1 MSEAEESVSSL
12 ISPNDFHSDEI
23 KSYLQDAGFS
33 ENDQDW
39 LVDVFQHPSCYG
51 DQCDPAVFK
60 DLAFWFA
67 DKGPV
72 TSETSCAPMQAETDR
87 QTRLSLL
94 LSSLLGLGPFF
105 HLPEVNFKNS
115 VWIDKFRRHAGFCA
129 RILDW
134 RKFNELKSHW
144 FNPRD
149 LLPRLFPQGIP
160 LQDIVD
166 LDLDSDTYGE
176 LFSPLIQN
184 EVRLE
189 QIIRIALSES
199 GAQREW
205 SIKDFKHRVGFD
217 FLVNRFGSDLDRWL
231 DEEHHRISSIL
242 RTKNVLLDSEEVRN
256 ARQYC
261 KILSLRTLLEE
272 FSGLPEDILGVKI
285 LGLLNVIEYV
295 LDKKATRK
303 FGCFSVKDELCLF
316 LEFVDEKQLE
326 LEPRQTRLLKAWWR
340 LSLAVHLEGHKLSD
354 DLKNRLV
361 SSAVEH
367 FRILRNVLRDAPE
380 DFKDKDT
387 TGRSISDLYESAFN
401 ILCSF
406 ASPWAQLKPL
416 LVVFTEMST
425 PAIPYDLNRLREW
438 PNIETECPPNSNL
451 LSLRTLLKDE
461 SESPLQPYCKIPMWI
476 EDAVMRI
483 WREADILHKNGVG
496 WYELREEFARFCLER
511 LEIERRSL
519 WRQGYVLALGKLRVD
534 PEGSTRD
541 TLLRLS
547 DHDPDELVREL
558 AKTVHK
564 DFGNDPH
571 EEFPGHSLLEAFW
584 FLRQSHRLELR
595 PSKKDPGIRL
605 VKQCLQE
612 AGFSNA
618 DRAWLVRLFERPDCF
633 GDPNGLSIFK
643 PGILNGL
650 PNTLQKLQELMEV
663 EKVQTGKHRQTRLAI
678 IFSFLIGL
686 CPVNGKAARPNVT
699 LQEERSDGRSDFPD
713 WVGNFQT
720 HAKFSVQRLDW
731 FILTEIER
739 SHSLQ
744 LNHLIPFLFPIYPE
758 FLPIEQ
764 VVDLDLLDPKPKER
778 NREKFRNP
786 KALEFWLTR
795 KFRSIECNKIIRLDT
810 LHQEFSSFPEDK
822 LGDKGLGLLMAVRYS
837 WHRANGK
844 WESEAV
850 VADELV
856 PFFEFLNEKEPEECQ
871 DRSSLLRAWWRL
883 AVVTSDGYRPRL
895 PETLLRAGRGIENAI
910 EDMRER
916 KELARRRLVESAARH
931 IGMLR
936 ALLRDA
942 PKEFEGED
950 SAGPVCDFY
959 EDAVKVLLNFG
970 APWECLRPLLL
981 AFAQMM
987 AAAVPSDLRFWHEPR
1002 GDKLPQPYSK
1012 IPLWIGMTM
1021 YPQNLRA
1028 ELESDPYLRAL
1039 REEFAKFCLARLKT
1053 RTSGVADTNEDFV
1066 EPRPAWRESY
1076 VQALAALRV
1085 NPGGRAHR
1093 TLFWLSQHEPNENVR
1108 KRAKS
1113 AHRQIRHLDRK
1124 KPNLDEGSSPRRPL
1138 FEAFWFLRQA
1148 HLITLGQEVD
1158 PAGAMRTRRK
1168 ELHRTREK
1176 EELWF
1181 MDDAEYTDSLT
1192 TS

>member
-23 KSYLQDAGFS
+23 KSYLRDAGLS

-67 DKGPV
+67 DKVPV
-72 TSETSCAPMQAETDR
+72 TSETSCTPMQAETDR

-115 VWIDKFRRHAGFCA
+115 VWIDKFQRHAGFCA
-129 RILDW
+129 KNLDW
-134 RKFNELKSHW
+134 RKFIEFKSHW

-149 LLPRLFPQGIP
+149 LLPCLFPKGVS
-160 LQDIVD
+160 LEDFVN
-166 LDLDSDTYGE
+166 LDFDSDTFDHLYSYLVPNGVN
-176 LFSPLIQN
+176 LA
-184 EVRLE
+184 
-189 QIIRIALSES
+189 QIIHIALTMS
-199 GAQREW
+199 GPRREW
-205 SIKDFKHRVGFD
+205 SIKDFKHPEGFECLIRK
-217 FLVNRFGSDLDRWL
+217 FRSDSPRSFDDDKRESLDAL
-231 DEEHHRISSIL
+231 I
-242 RTKNVLLDSEEVRN
+242 K
-256 ARQYC
+256 
-261 KILSLRTLLEE
+261 E
-272 FSGLPEDILGVKI
+272 FSGGPEDVLPAKV
-285 LGLLNVIEYV
+285 LSLLNVIEYV
-295 LDKKATRK
+295 YKITNMNRWLWFSFKEQLSPLLKLIDDKQP
-303 FGCFSVKDELCLF
+303 ELHLH
-316 LEFVDEKQLE
+316 
-326 LEPRQTRLLKAWWR
+326 QTTLLKAWWR
-340 LSLAVHLEGHKLSD
+340 LSLAVHREEQKLSV

-361 SSAVEH
+361 NSAVEH

-387 TGRSISDLYESAFN
+387 IGGSISGFYESAFN
-401 ILCSF
+401 ILCNF
-406 ASPWAQLKPL
+406 ASPWERLKPL
-416 LVVFTEMST
+416 LIAFTEMST
-425 PAIPYDLNRLREW
+425 PAIPYDLNRLRGW

-461 SESPLQPYCKIPMWI
+461 SQSPLHPYCKIPMWF
-476 EDAVMRI
+476 EDEVMRI
-483 WREADILHKNGVG
+483 WREDEEPHKNGVN
-496 WYELREEFARFCLER
+496 WYELREEFAKFCLDR
-511 LEIERRSL
+511 LETERRSL
-519 WRQGYVLALGKLRVD
+519 WRHGYVLALGKLRVD
-534 PEGSTRD
+534 PGGSARD

-571 EEFPGHSLLEAFW
+571 EEFPGHPLLEAFW

-595 PSKKDPGIRL
+595 PSRKDTEVRL
-605 VKQCLQE
+605 VKQYLQE

-618 DRAWLVRLFERPDCF
+618 DRAWLLRLFERPDCF

-643 PGILNGL
+643 LGRLEEL
-650 PNTLQKLQELMEV
+650 FSVLQELQKITQA
-663 EKVQTGKHRQTRLAI
+663 EKVQSGKHRQTRLAVI
-678 IFSFLIGL
+678 LSFLLGL
-686 CPVNGKAARPNVT
+686 CPVNGKAVRPNVT

-795 KFRSIECNKIIRLDT
+795 KFRSFECNKIIRLDT

-822 LGDKGLGLLMAVRYS
+822 LGDKILGLLMAVRYS

-856 PFFEFLNEKEPEECQ
+856 PFFELLNEKEPEECQ
-871 DRSSLLRAWWRL
+871 DRPSLLRAWWRL
-883 AVVTSDGYRPRL
+883 AVVTSEPYRPRL
-895 PETLLRAGRGIENAI
+895 PETLIRAEIVESLGIENAI
-910 EDMRER
+910 EDMGER
-916 KELARRRLVESAARH
+916 RELARRRLVESAARH

-950 SAGPVCDFY
+950 SAGPACDFY
-959 EDAVKVLLNFG
+959 EDAFKVLLNFG

-981 AFAQMM
+981 AFTQMT
-987 AAAVPSDLRFWHEPR
+987 APAVPSDLRFWHEPK

-1012 IPLWIGMTM
+1012 IPLWIGMAM

-1028 ELESDPYLRAL
+1028 ELESDPYLRGL

-1093 TLFWLSQHEPNENVR
+1093 TLFWLSQHEPNKNVQ

-1124 KPNLDEGSSPRRPL
+1124 KPNLDEG
-1138 FEAFWFLRQA
+1138 
-1148 HLITLGQEVD
+1148 LIAA
-1158 PAGAMRTRRK
+1158 PATV
-1168 ELHRTREK
+1168 
-1176 EELWF
+1176 
-1181 MDDAEYTDSLT
+1181 
-1192 TS
+1192 